1 MIFNKKRSSPPL
13 LPFMVAELAL
23 ASWETVFRRSM
34 MIAQGSCSVT
44 EYQRM
49 ILEKTRAA
57 HLSVRALANESGDMT
72 AALAPWHSR
81 AVANA
86 KRLRPK

>member
-1 MIFNKKRSSPPL
+1 MKYNKKSSPAV

-23 ASWETVFRRSM
+23 ASWETVLRRSL
-34 MIAQGSCSVT
+34 MIAQGNCSTT

-49 ILEKTRAA
+49 VLEKTRAVQ
-57 HLSVRALANESGDMT
+57 LSALALAAPGADVT

-86 KRLRPK
+86 KRLRRK

>member
-1 MIFNKKRSSPPL
+1 MKFNKKSSPAALPL
-13 LPFMVAELAL
+13 MVAELAL
-23 ASWETVFRRSM
+23 ASWETMLRRSLL
-34 MIAQGSCSVT
+34 IAQGSCSTT

-49 ILEKTRAA
+49 VLEKTRAA
-57 HLSVRALANESGDMT
+57 QLSALALTKADGDMT

-86 KRLRPK
+86 KRLRRK